1 LADKELAMHDKSKFN
16 IMADL
21 KEISAEE
28 LYNEL
33 NSSKR
38 PVLVNALDPE
48 AYLAKRIPGSIN
60 IPAEKENII
69 KSIVPDRD
77 QKIVVYCA
85 NSDCN
90 ASPTLAGKLM
100 DLNYENVYDFD
111 AGLAGW
117 QKQGYELSGT
127 EA

>member
-1 LADKELAMHDKSKFN
+1 MMSEK
-16 IMADL
+16 
-21 KEISAEE
+21 KEISAKE

-33 NSSKR
+33 KSDKP
-38 PVLVNALDPE
+38 PVLVNALASD
-48 AYLAKRIPGSIN
+48 AYMAKRIPGSIN

-69 KSIVPDRD
+69 KSVIPDRD

-100 DLNYENVYDFD
+100 DLNYSNVHDFN

-117 QKQGYELSGT
+117 RKEGYELTGK
-127 EA
+127 EV